1 MFMKTSPRI
10 IFLVALAVVI
20 LAVDGLTKYWTDA
33 NLPLIGHGLQGY
45 PYGGIPIFKDFLGI
59 DFSLNHATNK
69 GAAWGV
75 FSQFQM
81 ILLAFRLMLI
91 AALFVFLIKFNQR
104 RSWQIPLV
112 LILAGALGNVIDFF
126 VYGHVVDMLHFVLW
140 GYDFPIFNISDTA
153 IFLGIA
159 ALMLLPSKAGEKI

>member
-1 MFMKTSPRI
+1 MTTFPRF
-10 IFLVALAVVI
+10 IFLLALAVGI
-20 LAVDGLTKYWTDA
+20 LALDGLTKYWTDA
-33 NLPLIGHGLQGY
+33 HLPLMGYTHQGY

-75 FSQFQM
+75 FSQFQT
-81 ILLAFRLMLI
+81 ILLAFRLVLI

-112 LILAGALGNVIDFF
+112 LIFAGALGNVIDFF

-159 ALMLLPSKAGEKI
+159 TLMFLPSKADQKI